1 MPTSSNDS
9 PKASSDDTPKDS
21 PKATSSSSAVQE
33 AAKETA
39 WTSSWATTWSE
50 QAPAYTSEKPAP
62 APTSYDAP
70 KAYSETPTSTKAAS
84 SSKDDSSARA
94 KPTGYQ
100 GMVLHHHNIH
110 RANHS
115 APDIAWSDS
124 LAATAQKI
132 GETCIYA
139 HNMDMDKDQGAYG
152 QNIAA
157 GVKADNVSA
166 VITELFYNGEVSFYD
181 ELYGEDNPSM
191 DNFHEWGHFSQIVWK
206 GTTEVGCATV
216 DCSSQNLANTG
227 GNVAP
232 YFTVCNYKKQGN
244 MGGDYAKNIE
254 KPRGDSTCYWNDGM

>member
-1 MPTSSNDS
+1 MC
-9 PKASSDDTPKDS
+9 
-21 PKATSSSSAVQE
+21 E

-50 QAPAYTSEKPAP
+50 QAPAYTSEKP

-139 HNMDMDKDQGAYG
+139 HNMY
-152 QNIAA
+152 
-157 GVKADNVSA
+157 
-166 VITELFYNGEVSFYD
+166 E
-181 ELYGEDNPSM
+181 
-191 DNFHEWGHFSQIVWK
+191 
-206 GTTEVGCATV
+206 
-216 DCSSQNLANTG
+216 
-227 GNVAP
+227 
-232 YFTVCNYKKQGN
+232 
-244 MGGDYAKNIE
+244 
-254 KPRGDSTCYWNDGM
+254 